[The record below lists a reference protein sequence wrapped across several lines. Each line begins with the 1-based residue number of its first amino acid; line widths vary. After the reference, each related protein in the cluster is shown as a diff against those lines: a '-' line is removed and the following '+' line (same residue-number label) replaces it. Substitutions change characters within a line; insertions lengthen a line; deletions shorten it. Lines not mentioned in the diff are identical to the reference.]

1 MIYQEFGIV
10 SSGYALWREAVEQGA
25 KFNST
30 DTWNDYSWISAQ
42 ARAYRRQKESAE
54 LWWPPQTIPEKEKLD
69 EVLSFLIENGIA
81 LHLRDFTSAKL
92 TQKTNSLLLEK
103 LKYELPLNT
112 VIEAVKHYY
121 GNFMEARDAFGLN
134 KKKPVFDLS
143 REQLLDIVKVVARE
157 HPEASASSL
166 RAGQSRMVG
175 STIEDNFGFYMSGEH
190 FAKIL
195 YSEFG
200 GYKKAKDLAE
210 VK

>member
-1 MIYQEFGIV
+1 M
-10 SSGYALWREAVEQGA
+10 
-25 KFNST
+25 
-30 DTWNDYSWISAQ
+30 
-42 ARAYRRQKESAE
+42 
-54 LWWPPQTIPEKEKLD
+54 
-69 EVLSFLIENGIA
+69 LSFLIENGIA

-166 RAGQSRMVG
+166 RAGHLYKRLNQVTLNRYGTGLISAGVDDD
-175 STIEDNFGFYMSGEH
+175 STAVTQIF
-190 FAKIL
+190 
-195 YSEFG
+195 
-200 GYKKAKDLAE
+200 LARI
-210 VK
+210 